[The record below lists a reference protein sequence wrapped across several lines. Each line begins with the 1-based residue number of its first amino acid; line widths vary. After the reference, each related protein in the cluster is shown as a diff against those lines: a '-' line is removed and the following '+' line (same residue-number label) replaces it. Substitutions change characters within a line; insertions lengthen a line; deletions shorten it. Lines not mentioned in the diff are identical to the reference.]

1 MEMKDRSMVVAGDLR
16 ALNEYLEL
24 LQMTLILINILKYS
38 LVNFVKNVRDGR
50 CVFHLSTLQVANMYW
65 RRMVLTRR
73 LTYRIYMIDISQ

>member
-50 CVFHLSTLQVANMYW
+50 CVLHLSTLQVADM
-65 RRMVLTRR
+65 
-73 LTYRIYMIDISQ
+73 